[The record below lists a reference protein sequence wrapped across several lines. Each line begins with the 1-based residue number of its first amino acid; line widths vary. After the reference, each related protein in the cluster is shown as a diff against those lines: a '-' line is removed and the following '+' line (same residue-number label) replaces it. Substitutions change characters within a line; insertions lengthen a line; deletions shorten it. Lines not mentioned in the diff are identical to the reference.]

1 MPSLTFVYNK
11 HTMYFLEANYYK
23 HIFHVHCGA
32 RWPINEWDVICKG
45 AGWEV
50 IITQYYIPPVFSV
63 FRSLS
68 YRCRFLSLSSPSTT
82 RLSSPTTKFLLSIS
96 LTVLSLSS
104 ASVSASLFGPQL
116 TDVCVLRKVTLC
128 LQHQQAGVPYA
139 VVVLHIQQSSFSLP
153 PSSWSSTEIM
163 HANKF
168 LCCMRKSNVSHPQ
181 RMENAL

>member
-1 MPSLTFVYNK
+1 MTLEFFTIDIFQDQNILPSLIFMYND
-11 HTMYFLEANYYK
+11 HTLYFLGVSYYK
-23 HIFHVHCGA
+23 QKFHVHCGA

-128 LQHQQAGVPYA
+128 LQHQQIY
-139 VVVLHIQQSSFSLP
+139 HSFNTLP
-153 PSSWSSTEIM
+153 LSTL
-163 HANKF
+163 F
-168 LCCMRKSNVSHPQ
+168 LKCWNESNRIGQV
-181 RMENAL
+181 